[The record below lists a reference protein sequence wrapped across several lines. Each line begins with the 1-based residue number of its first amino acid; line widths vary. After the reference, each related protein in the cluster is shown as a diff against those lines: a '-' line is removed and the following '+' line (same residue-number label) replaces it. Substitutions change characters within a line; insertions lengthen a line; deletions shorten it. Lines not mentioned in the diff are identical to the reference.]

1 MPRTLILRATL
12 LLAGI
17 CLAASIPSTSFA
29 QQTQGQQPTADQQKK
44 KPSGSAKA
52 TATKPPPAPAKDADK
67 LTPERMSTRGL
78 HKGNSDQGGKQ
89 DEQSKPKQDQQST
102 AKPDSQK

>member
-1 MPRTLILRATL
+1 MHKTSLRRAIL
-12 LLAGI
+12 LLAAI
-17 CLAASIPSTSFA
+17 CLAASIPSIAFA
-29 QQTQGQQPTADQQKK
+29 QQTQSQPSSDQQKK

-52 TATKPPPAPAKDADK
+52 TTKTPPAPAKDADK

-89 DEQSKPKQDQQST
+89 DPKPKQEQQST
-102 AKPDSQK
+102 TKPDSQK